1 MRRGA
6 LLIAALLSGAGG
18 AHAQSVQ
25 TSAGPDSVGVTIYR
39 APFRSADQK
48 ISLSYLGGY
57 ALITET
63 RTVTIPQGRA
73 VIRFEG
79 VASGILPES
88 AIVTGLP
95 AGVREKNLDGDL
107 LSAGSLYRRGFA
119 RPVTLRRTRDGNT
132 VEERAI
138 IRSGPAGAAIVETER
153 GIEVLNCGPTE
164 DAIAYDGVPPGL
176 SAKPT
181 LSVETDSPQ
190 AGTATITLS
199 YLAWGFDWQA
209 NYVATLRDGGGTAAG
224 VRTADLFAWVT
235 LASTDMT
242 SFADA
247 ETMVV
252 AGKINRTTGRL
263 PNPFETGEAFEFK
276 CYLPDGEG
284 GIPPP
289 PPPPPPAPPP
299 PPPPAAVMRFSD
311 EVVVTGARMRVAV
324 QENLGDL
331 KAYRIPDRTTVAA
344 KSQKQVAMLAKDA
357 VPVRIIYGA
366 EIGFGGAQ
374 QPQILL
380 RALNKESDGLG
391 LPLPAGPV
399 ALFERQGE
407 RSLLIDESSTDDK
420 AVGEE
425 VEVKFPATANVTLE
439 LKQQQAP
446 QKQSGP
452 RRYAFEL
459 VVRNANPFP
468 VQFEGEFDIDPPLMR
483 GASTKL
489 GKKDGRN
496 LWAVTVPA
504 NGSQTLSYTVQ
515 LPPPP
520 KPRR

>member
-1 MRRGA
+1 MRR
-6 LLIAALLSGAGG
+6 AALLFVASLLGGTGG

-39 APFRSADQK
+39 APDRDSDEK
-48 ISLSYLGGY
+48 IDLDWLGGY

-63 RTVTIPQGRA
+63 RTVTIPAGRA

-107 LSAGSLYRRGFA
+107 LSAGSLYSRGYA
-119 RPVTLRRTRDGNT
+119 RPVTLRRTRDGKT

-164 DAIAYDGVPPGL
+164 DAIVYDGVPEGL

-181 LSVETDSPQ
+181 LSVETESPQ
-190 AGTATITLS
+190 GGTATITLS

-209 NYVATLRDGGGTAAG
+209 NYVATLGDGGGTAAG
-224 VRTADLFAWVT
+224 RRSADLFAWVT

-252 AGKINRTTGRL
+252 AGKVNRTTGRTA
-263 PNPFETGEAFEFK
+263 NPFESADTFEFR
-276 CYLPDGEG
+276 CYLPEG
-284 GIPPP
+284 GGNIPP

-299 PPPPAAVMRFSD
+299 PPPPMMAASMAAED
-311 EVVVTGARMRVAV
+311 IVVTGSRMRMAV
-324 QENLGDL
+324 QEDLGDL
-331 KAYRIPDRTTVAA
+331 KAYRIPDRTTVAGKA
-344 KSQKQVAMLAKDA
+344 QKQVAMLAKDA
-357 VPVRIIYGA
+357 VPVRIVYESQIS
-366 EIGFGGAQ
+366 FGDAAD
-374 QPQILL
+374 PQIVL

-425 VEVKFPATANVTLE
+425 VEVKFPATANVTVE
-439 LKQQQAP
+439 LKQREP
-446 QKQSGP
+446 KS

-459 VVRNANPFP
+459 IVRNANPFP
-468 VQFEGEFDIDPPLMR
+468 VQFEGKFDIDPPLMR
-483 GASTKL
+483 GPSTRL
-489 GKKDGRN
+489 GKKDGQN

-504 NGSQTLSYTVQ
+504 NGSQTLTYQVQ
-515 LPPPP
+515 L
-520 KPRR
+520 RR

>member
-1 MRRGA
+1 MRRA
-6 LLIAALLSGAGG
+6 ALLLIATALAGTGG
-18 AHAQSVQ
+18 AWAQNVQ

-39 APFRSADQK
+39 APNRGSDEK
-48 ISLSYLGGY
+48 INLDWLGGY

-63 RTVTIPQGRA
+63 RTVTIPAGRA

-95 AGVREKNLDGDL
+95 EGVREKNLDGDL
-107 LSAGSLYRRGFA
+107 LSAGSLYSRGYA
-119 RPVTLRRTRDGNT
+119 RPVTLRRTRDGKT
-132 VEERAI
+132 VEERAV

-164 DAIAYDGVPPGL
+164 DAIAYDAVPTGL

-181 LSVETDSPQ
+181 LSVETESPQ
-190 AGTATITLS
+190 GGTATITLS

-252 AGKINRTTGRL
+252 AGKVNRTTGRTR
-263 PNPFETGEAFEFK
+263 NPFETVETFEFR
-276 CYLPDGEG
+276 CYLPEG
-284 GIPPP
+284 GGNIPP

-299 PPPPAAVMRFSD
+299 PPPMAMAAPMAR
-311 EVVVTGARMRVAV
+311 EEIVVTGARMRVAV
-324 QENLGDL
+324 QEDLGDL
-331 KAYRIPDRTTVAA
+331 KAYRIPDRTTVAGKA
-344 KSQKQVAMLAKDA
+344 QKQVAMLAKDA
-357 VPVRIIYGA
+357 VPVRIIYA
-366 EIGFGGAQ
+366 SEIGFRGAE

-380 RALNKESDGLG
+380 RAMNKESDRLG

-439 LKQQQAP
+439 LKQQQP
-446 QKQSGP
+446 KP

-459 VVRNANPFP
+459 IVRNANPFP
-468 VQFEGEFDIDPPLMR
+468 VQFEGEFNIDSALMR
-483 GASTKL
+483 GASVKL
-489 GKKDGRN
+489 GKKDGRT

-504 NGSQTLSYTVQ
+504 NGSQTLSYNVQ

-520 KPRR
+520 KPQR

>member
-1 MRRGA
+1 M
-6 LLIAALLSGAGG
+6 
-18 AHAQSVQ
+18 QKSV
-25 TSAGPDSVGVTIYR
+25 GPDSVGVTIYR
-39 APFRSADQK
+39 APNRDSAEK
-48 ISLSYLGGY
+48 IDLGWLGGY

-63 RTVTIPQGRA
+63 RTVTIPAGRA

-107 LSAGSLYRRGFA
+107 LSAASLYSRGYA
-119 RPVTLRRTRDGNT
+119 RPVTLRRTRDGKT

-164 DAIAYDGVPPGL
+164 DAISYDGVPPGL
-176 SAKPT
+176 SARPT
-181 LSVETDSPQ
+181 LSVETESPQ
-190 AGTATITLS
+190 GGTATITLS

-209 NYVATLRDGGGTAAG
+209 NYVATLKDDAGRDGGGTAAG
-224 VRTADLFAWVT
+224 VRAADLFAWVT

-242 SFADA
+242 SFVDA
-247 ETMVV
+247 ETMVM
-252 AGKINRTTGRL
+252 AGKVNRTTGRTR
-263 PNPFETGEAFEFK
+263 NPFESADSFEFK
-276 CYLPDGEG
+276 CYLPEG
-284 GIPPP
+284 GSAIPPP

-299 PPPPAAVMRFSD
+299 PPMMAAPLARA
-311 EVVVTGARMRVAV
+311 EVVVTGARMRMAV

-344 KSQKQVAMLAKDA
+344 KAQKQVAMLAKDA
-357 VPVRIIYGA
+357 VPVRIIYA
-366 EIGFGGAQ
+366 SEIGFGGAP
-374 QPQILL
+374 QPQILM
-380 RALNKESDGLG
+380 RAMNRESDGLG

-407 RSLLIDESSTDDK
+407 RSLLIDESSTGDK

-425 VEVKFPATANVTLE
+425 VEVKFSVTANVTLE
-439 LKQQQAP
+439 MKQQQP
-446 QKQSGP
+446 KP

-459 VVRNANPFP
+459 IVRNANPFP
-468 VQFEGEFDIDPPLMR
+468 VQFEGEFDIEPALMR
-483 GASTKL
+483 GASVKL

-504 NGSQTLSYTVQ
+504 NGAQTLTYKVH
-515 LPPPP
+515 LPAPQ
-520 KPRR
+520 RR

>member
-1 MRRGA
+1 MRR
-6 LLIAALLSGAGG
+6 AALLLVASLLGGAGG

-25 TSAGPDSVGVTIYR
+25 TSAGPDAVGVTIYR
-39 APFRSADQK
+39 APDRDADEK
-48 ISLSYLGGY
+48 IDLDWLGGY

-63 RTVTIPQGRA
+63 RTVKIPAGRA

-119 RPVTLRRTRDGNT
+119 RPVTLRRTRDGRT
-132 VEERAI
+132 VEERAV

-164 DAIAYDGVPPGL
+164 DAIAYDGVPEGL

-181 LSVETDSPQ
+181 LSVETESPQ
-190 AGTATITLS
+190 GGTATITLS

-252 AGKINRTTGRL
+252 AGKVNRTTGRTA
-263 PNPFETGEAFEFK
+263 NPFESADPFEFR
-276 CYLPDGEG
+276 CYLPEG
-284 GIPPP
+284 AGLVP

-299 PPPPAAVMRFSD
+299 PPPPPMMAAPMAAA
-311 EVVVTGARMRVAV
+311 EVVVTGARVRMAQ
-324 QENLGDL
+324 QEDLGDL

-344 KSQKQVAMLAKDA
+344 KAQKQVAMLAKDA
-357 VPVRIIYGA
+357 VPVRVVYQS
-366 EIGFGGAQ
+366 EIGLSDASD
-374 QPQILL
+374 PQLIV
-380 RALNKESDGLG
+380 RALNKESAGLG

-420 AVGEE
+420 AIGEE
-425 VEVKFPATANVTLE
+425 VEIEFPATANVTVE
-439 LKQQQAP
+439 LKQQRPKP
-446 QKQSGP
+446 Q
-452 RRYAFEL
+452 RYDLEL

-468 VQFEGEFDIDPPLMR
+468 VRFEGEFDIDPALMR
-483 GASTKL
+483 ATSVKL
-489 GKKDGRN
+489 GKKDGLN

-504 NGSQTLSYTVQ
+504 NGSQTLTYQVR
-515 LPPPP
+515 LPD
-520 KPRR
+520 PRQR

>member
-1 MRRGA
+1 MRLPA
-6 LLIAALLSGAGG
+6 LLLIATALAETGEAS
-18 AHAQSVQ
+18 AQSVQ
-25 TSAGPDSVGVTIYR
+25 TSAGPDAVGVTIYR
-39 APFRSADQK
+39 APDRDAEQEID
-48 ISLSYLGGY
+48 LDWLGGY

-63 RTVTIPQGRA
+63 RTVTIPAGRA

-107 LSAGSLYRRGFA
+107 LSPGSLYRRGYA
-119 RPVTLRRTRDGNT
+119 RPVTLRRTRDGKT

-138 IRSGPAGAAIVETER
+138 IRSGPAGAAIVETAR

-164 DAIAYDGVPPGL
+164 DAIAYDGVPEGL

-181 LSVETDSPQ
+181 LSVETESPQ
-190 AGTATITLS
+190 GGMATITLS

-224 VRTADLFAWVT
+224 QRTADLFAWVT

-252 AGKINRTTGRL
+252 AGKVNRTTSRL

-276 CYLPDGEG
+276 CYLPEG
-284 GIPPP
+284 GGAVPPPP
-289 PPPPPPAPPP
+289 PPPPPPAPAAPP
-299 PPPPAAVMRFSD
+299 PPMVARFAD
-311 EVVVTGARMRVAV
+311 QEIVVTGARMRVAV
-324 QENLGDL
+324 QEDLGDL
-331 KAYRIPDRTTVAA
+331 KAYRIPDRTTVAGKA
-344 KSQKQVAMLAKDA
+344 QKQVAMLAKDA
-357 VPVRIIYGA
+357 VPVRIVY
-366 EIGFGGAQ
+366 ESQIGFGGASD
-374 QPQILL
+374 PQILL
-380 RALNKESDGLG
+380 RAQNKESDGLG

-425 VEVKFPATANVTLE
+425 VEVKFPATANVTVE

-459 VVRNANPFP
+459 IVRNANPFP
-468 VQFEGEFDIDPPLMR
+468 VQFEGKFDIDPPLMR
-483 GASTKL
+483 RPSVKL
-489 GKKDGRN
+489 GKKDGQN

-504 NGSQTLSYTVQ
+504 NASRTLTYQVQ
-515 LPPPP
+515 LPPPQ
-520 KPRR
+520 RR

>member
-1 MRRGA
+1 MRRAA

-107 LSAGSLYRRGFA
+107 LSAASLYRRGFA
-119 RPVTLRRTRDGNT
+119 RPVTLRRTREGTT

-252 AGKINRTTGRL
+252 AGKVNRTTGRTR
-263 PNPFETGEAFEFK
+263 NPFETVDEFEFK
-276 CYLPDGEG
+276 CYLPEG
-284 GIPPP
+284 GSAIPPP

-299 PPPPAAVMRFSD
+299 PPMMAAPMARD
-311 EVVVTGARMRVAV
+311 EVVVTGARVRMAV

-357 VPVRIIYGA
+357 VPVRIIYA
-366 EIGFGGAQ
+366 SEIGFSGAP

-420 AVGEE
+420 AIGEE

-439 LKQQQAP
+439 LKRQQP
-446 QKQSGP
+446 KP

-459 VVRNANPFP
+459 LVRNANPFP
-468 VQFEGEFDIDPPLMR
+468 VQFEGEFDIAPPLMR
-483 GASTKL
+483 GASAKL
-489 GKKDGRN
+489 ARKDGRN

-504 NGSQTLSYTVQ
+504 NGSQTLTYRVQ
-515 LPPPP
+515 LPDPP
-520 KPRR
+520 KPGR